1 MEKEKKTSD
10 SMLKAINK
18 YNKNSINLA
27 VSYKPPERQD
37 GKRIKAY
44 LEQTGQSANSYIKAL
59 IKADLDNK
67 GFVLPDGADTDA
79 KDTNSIEDI
88 DSV

>member
-18 YNKNSINLA
+18 YNKDSINLA
-27 VSYKPPERQD
+27 LSYKRPERNE
-37 GKRIKAY
+37 GLRIKAY
-44 LEQTGQSANSYIKAL
+44 LEQTGQTANSYIKAL

-67 GFVLPDGADTDA
+67 GFMIDGNDM
-79 KDTNSIEDI
+79 
-88 DSV
+88 

>member
-18 YNKNSINLA
+18 YNKDSINLA
-27 VSYKPPERQD
+27 VSYKRPERNE
-37 GKRIKAY
+37 GLRIKAY
-44 LEQTGQSANSYIKAL
+44 LEQTGQTANSYIKAL

-67 GFVLPDGADTDA
+67 GFMIDGNDM
-79 KDTNSIEDI
+79 
-88 DSV
+88 